1 MKYDQVAGTFPAA
14 VTIGQLIDKQDSFEI
29 VRDRIGEILKANFT
43 EQETL
48 ATGAGEDP
56 LLFTAKV
63 FIERSNPFEEWLND
77 PDSADQVPI
86 INIMYDTSSFDG
98 AGGNNIDRQKTTGT
112 FNVDCYGYAKAEDD
126 GDPDGGHT
134 PGDLAAILAVQRC
147 VRLTRNIIMAGQNA
161 YLQLQGLVWK
171 REIQAITMFQPAI
184 DGRTIQ
190 QVVACRIAVS
200 VVFNET
206 APQVQGQAL
215 ELVGYQVLRAETGE
229 LYIAGEIDTT
239 ENGD

>member
-112 FNVDCYGYAKAEDD
+112 FNIDCYGYAKAEDD
-126 GDPDGGHT
+126 GNPVGGHT

-147 VRLTRNIIMAGQNA
+147 VRLARNIIMAGQNA

-190 QVVACRIAVS
+190 QVVACRMAVS

-206 APQVQGQAL
+206 APQITG
-215 ELVGYQVLRAETGE
+215 EPMDLVSYEVFRAETGE
-229 LYIAGEIDTT
+229 LYVAGEI
-239 ENGD
+239 